1 MYEKIQENLE
11 LQNNYREINEK
22 ELNNI
27 NQNKIINS
35 IIKKYMLENINEY
48 EIKPIFYISELNN
61 TIYGNLN
68 IIVNL
73 YNSIMI

>member
-1 MYEKIQENLE
+1 
-11 LQNNYREINEK
+11 
-22 ELNNI
+22 
-27 NQNKIINS
+27 
-35 IIKKYMLENINEY
+35 MLENINEY